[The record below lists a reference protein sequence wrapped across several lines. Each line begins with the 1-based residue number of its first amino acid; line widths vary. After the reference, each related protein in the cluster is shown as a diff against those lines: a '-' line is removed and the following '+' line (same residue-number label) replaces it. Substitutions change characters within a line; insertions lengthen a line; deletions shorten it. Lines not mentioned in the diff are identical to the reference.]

1 MTDDRHPGLQGL
13 FDAAKK
19 ELDDDAFVT
28 QVMAQIDS
36 LRHRTMI
43 GWIIGSLVLTL
54 VGWWLS
60 RPLISAVN
68 LATQMLPK
76 SLVVVEEQWLAE
88 LLAPVNSIAGVAG
101 LLFLGA
107 WVAYRKIFS

>member
-1 MTDDRHPGLQGL
+1 MTDDRQSGLQAL
-13 FDAAKK
+13 FDAARN

-28 QVMAQIDS
+28 QVMTQVDS
-36 LRHRTMI
+36 LRHRTML
-43 GWIIGSLVLTL
+43 GWIVGGLVLIL

-60 RPLISAVN
+60 RPLIGAVN

-76 SLVVVEEQWLAE
+76 SLVVVEEQWMAE